1 VSASVSGVAIRHWI
15 LVLGVGVVAAA
26 TRGGAVGVAV
36 LFGGGVMGASL
47 HLYAIGLRILV
58 RRGSPRLALGALFV
72 KLTLFLGVGWVV
84 FSSEGYRPDAV
95 GFAAGVSCL
104 PVAAAWE
111 AIRTRRV

>member
-1 VSASVSGVAIRHWI
+1 VRASVSGVALRHWL
-15 LVLGVGVVAAA
+15 LVVGVAGAAA
-26 TRGGAVGVAV
+26 LASPPVGMAV

-47 HLYAIGLRILV
+47 HLYAIGLRTLV
-58 RRGSPRLALGALFV
+58 QRGSPRLALGAFFV
-72 KLTLFLGVGWVV
+72 KLALFLGVGWLV

-111 AIRTRRV
+111 AIRTRRG